1 MLPTIMTADLHTL
14 IPELFVCAA
23 AFALLMVDLF
33 LSPQRRGLTHFLALL
48 ILVAAAVLTARDMA
62 STPTFAFSQF
72 FVRDTAGDVL
82 KMALYGVTALV
93 FVYAKPYLQDRD
105 LFKGEF
111 HVLVLFAMLGMML
124 MISAQGLGDALS
136 GPGVAG
142 PEFLR
147 SGRHGSRQPDRLG
160 SGDEVFHPRL
170 ARVRTALVRHV
181 DDLRRDRQP
190 AARRDKRRRG

>member
-48 ILVAAAVLTARDMA
+48 ILVAAAVLTAREGIEKVQ
-62 STPTFAFSQF
+62 TFAFSHF

-105 LFKGEF
+105 LFKGES
-111 HVLVLFAMLGMML
+111 HVLALFAMLGMML
-124 MISAQGLGDALS
+124 MISAQGL
-136 GPGVAG
+136 V
-142 PEFLR
+142 
-147 SGRHGSRQPDRLG
+147 
-160 SGDEVFHPRL
+160 
-170 ARVRTALVRHV
+170 
-181 DDLRRDRQP
+181 
-190 AARRDKRRRG
+190 